1 MEIITEN
8 YPALIGIIGALV
20 IVTNIIVEVLKKFVP
35 NSKFPTNIIVLIV
48 SMALTLAAFFAWA
61 EYKHITV
68 LWYYVV
74 AAVVIGLFVCYAAMF
89 GFDKLKETL
98 KLLKNGSTEAPQ
110 VQPGPTYGPGI
121 EDYDD

>member
-8 YPALIGIIGALV
+8 YPVLIGIIGALV

-35 NSKFPTNIIVLIV
+35 NKTFPTNIIVLVV
-48 SMALTLAAFFAWA
+48 SMALTLASFFAWA
-61 EYKHITV
+61 EYAHITV

-74 AAVVIGLFVCYAAMF
+74 AAVVVGLFVCYAAMF

-98 KLLKNGSTEAPQ
+98 KTIKSGGSTEAPQ
-110 VQPGPTYGPGI
+110 VQPGPMYGPGI
-121 EDYDD
+121 ED

>member
-1 MEIITEN
+1 MQIITDY
-8 YPALIGIIGALV
+8 YPVLIGIIGALV

-61 EYKHITV
+61 EYAHITV

-74 AAVVIGLFVCYAAMF
+74 AAVVVGLFVCYAAMF

-98 KLLKNGSTEAPQ
+98 KAIKSGGTVEGAHLPSDK
-110 VQPGPTYGPGI
+110 
-121 EDYDD
+121 

>member
-20 IVTNIIVEVLKKFVP
+20 IVTNIIVEVLKAFVP
-35 NSKFPTNIIVLIV
+35 NSKFPTNIIVVLV
-48 SMALTLAAFFAWA
+48 SVGLTLAAFFAWA

-68 LWYYVV
+68 LWYYVA
-74 AAVVIGLFVCYAAMF
+74 AAVVVALFVAYAAMF

-98 KLLKNGSTEAPQ
+98 QLLK
-110 VQPGPTYGPGI
+110 
-121 EDYDD
+121 DKK